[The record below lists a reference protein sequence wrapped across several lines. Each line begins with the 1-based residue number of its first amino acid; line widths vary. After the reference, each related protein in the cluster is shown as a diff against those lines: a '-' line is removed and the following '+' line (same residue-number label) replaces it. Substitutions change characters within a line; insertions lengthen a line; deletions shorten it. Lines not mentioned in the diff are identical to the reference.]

1 MSDTTTDKTIL
12 DSAQISLTRES
23 FLAALSSLGG
33 SAAALIQTIVLAYFL
48 SVEEV
53 GEFFIYLAV
62 VYLVSQLVKG
72 VGIAVRKRASSV
84 DTNQSTYLYGGLILS
99 LLVLTPIIGA
109 GLFSGSYVEQY
120 VQFSVT
126 TTAIVVTAFA
136 TLAKSS
142 NSLLQN
148 YLSGVGKPGLSESI
162 RNYVIRGGQSVF
174 LFIGLSFQPTVSVAL
189 FSYGITAIVGSS
201 LYLYF
206 SPTTFIRPTT
216 ETIQELV
223 EFAKWSIPN
232 SLLNDLYLR
241 IDTLALGIF
250 VTSTAA
256 GWYDVSVRVALFS
269 FILAGGFSKTV
280 AVKFSG
286 MYESGLDFTHE
297 LRWSLRMGTV
307 LIYPFLLV
315 MIIHGQEI
323 LTVIYNSSYSGAYP
337 YIIGILAY
345 LVLQTYRVVSESVFN
360 AIDSPDRITA
370 ASVTA
375 VVINLITVYPL
386 IIQFGGM
393 GVIYSTIFSELFRTL
408 ILGYHLQDYLSN
420 LHTLVYQPIVII
432 LLLGTHSLLIT
443 PLSLPPLLL
452 GLSTTLLV
460 LIYSLI
466 FGLLLY
472 RDKPTSVTE

>member
-1 MSDTTTDKTIL
+1 
-12 DSAQISLTRES
+12 
-23 FLAALSSLGG
+23 
-33 SAAALIQTIVLAYFL
+33 
-48 SVEEV
+48 
-53 GEFFIYLAV
+53 
-62 VYLVSQLVKG
+62 
-72 VGIAVRKRASSV
+72 
-84 DTNQSTYLYGGLILS
+84 
-99 LLVLTPIIGA
+99 
-109 GLFSGSYVEQY
+109 
-120 VQFSVT
+120 
-126 TTAIVVTAFA
+126 
-136 TLAKSS
+136 
-142 NSLLQN
+142 
-148 YLSGVGKPGLSESI
+148 
-162 RNYVIRGGQSVF
+162 
-174 LFIGLSFQPTVSVAL
+174 
-189 FSYGITAIVGSS
+189 
-201 LYLYF
+201 
-206 SPTTFIRPTT
+206 
-216 ETIQELV
+216 
-223 EFAKWSIPN
+223 
-232 SLLNDLYLR
+232 
-241 IDTLALGIF
+241 
-250 VTSTAA
+250 
-256 GWYDVSVRVALFS
+256 
-269 FILAGGFSKTV
+269 
-280 AVKFSG
+280 
-286 MYESGLDFTHE
+286 
-297 LRWSLRMGTV
+297 
-307 LIYPFLLV
+307 